1 MNRILIFIFIALMIS
16 CSAQRSLQKAY
27 LGKPV
32 SILSEK
38 LGIPKTILDRKN
50 EKVYVYEI
58 VKELK
63 SAEISQG
70 KLTLDPMISPMVE
83 KTERYYFTVK
93 DEKIVKVKLE
103 EEYER

>member
-1 MNRILIFIFIALMIS
+1 MSRIFILFLFVILAS

-27 LGKPV
+27 VGKPV

-38 LGIPKTILDRKN
+38 LGYPKAILDREN

-63 SAEISQG
+63 STEISQA
-70 KLTLDPMISPMVE
+70 KLTLDPMISPGVD

-93 DEKIVKVKLE
+93 DEKIVKVKVE
-103 EEYER
+103 EEYQR

>member
-1 MNRILIFIFIALMIS
+1 MYRIFTFIFLVTLIS
-16 CSAQRSLQKAY
+16 CGVQRSPQKAY
-27 LGKPV
+27 LGKSQLV
-32 SILSEK
+32 LSEK
-38 LGIPKTILDRKN
+38 FGNPKTILDYGD

-63 SAEISQG
+63 STEISQA

-103 EEYER
+103 EEYDR

>member
-1 MNRILIFIFIALMIS
+1 MYRILIIFFLAIVVS
-16 CSAQRSLQKAY
+16 CSSQRSLQKTY
-27 LGKPV
+27 VGKPE

-38 LGIPKTILDRKN
+38 LGKPKTVLDREN

-63 SAEISQG
+63 SAEINQG

-93 DEKIVKVKLE
+93 DGKIVKVKLE
-103 EEYER
+103 EEYVR

>member
-1 MNRILIFIFIALMIS
+1 MTMIS
-16 CSAQRSLQKAY
+16 CGPQRNLQKVY
-27 LGKPV
+27 IGKPV

-38 LGIPKTILDRKN
+38 LGNPKTILERET

-63 SAEISQG
+63 SAEINQG

-93 DEKIVKVKLE
+93 DGKIVNLKLE